1 MGEPNGQE
9 NASANSGMLDNPALT
24 LTREGAC
31 WSVRTLRRCDFSP
44 VLEHHT
50 CNQSQKLNIKKPS
63 RIKMV
68 SKERVCYLSKRLK
81 EKLRRLLVNRP
92 TMSA

>member
-1 MGEPNGQE
+1 MAEPTGQE

-24 LTREGAC
+24 LTRDGAC

-50 CNQSQKLNIKKPS
+50 CNQSQKLNLKKHSEIKK
-63 RIKMV
+63 MV
-68 SKERVCYLSKRLK
+68 LTEVCA
-81 EKLRRLLVNRP
+81 
-92 TMSA
+92 T